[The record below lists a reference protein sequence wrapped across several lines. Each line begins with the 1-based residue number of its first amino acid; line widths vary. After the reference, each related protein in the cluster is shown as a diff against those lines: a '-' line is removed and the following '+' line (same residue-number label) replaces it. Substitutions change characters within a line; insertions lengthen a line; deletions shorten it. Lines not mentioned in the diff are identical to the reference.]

1 MKRDGEGGRRR
12 AGGSGADRGRGVPG
26 FYTSRPR
33 PQFLFNR
40 LPPAARPL
48 PGVRGAY
55 RGIGQ
60 AMFQWSV
67 QKIHLPQSLSE
78 EANADELSD

>member
-1 MKRDGEGGRRR
+1 LKRDGEGGRRR
-12 AGGSGADRGRGVPG
+12 AGGSGAD
-26 FYTSRPR
+26 
-33 PQFLFNR
+33 
-40 LPPAARPL
+40 
-48 PGVRGAY
+48 

>member
-1 MKRDGEGGRRR
+1 MVAKRHCHMVFHPVKF
-12 AGGSGADRGRGVPG
+12 SVK
-26 FYTSRPR
+26 
-33 PQFLFNR
+33 
-40 LPPAARPL
+40 
-48 PGVRGAY
+48 
-55 RGIGQ
+55 